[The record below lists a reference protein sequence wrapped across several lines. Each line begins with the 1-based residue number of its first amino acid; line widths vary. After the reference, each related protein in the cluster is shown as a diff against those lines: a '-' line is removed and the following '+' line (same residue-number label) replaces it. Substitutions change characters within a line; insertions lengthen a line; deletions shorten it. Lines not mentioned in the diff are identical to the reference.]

1 MSVTIKD
8 VARVA
13 GVSPQT
19 VSNVVNQRPFVRPET
34 RERVLKVCEE
44 LGYHPNAAAR
54 SLVTRRRNIIGLV
67 LANIKN
73 PIYGE
78 IVDTIT
84 TVADRYG
91 YAVMVGNTRRDADS
105 EARIV
110 RLLVEQRV
118 DGVLLA
124 SSTWDSTA
132 TAVPQHV
139 GIPVI
144 QILSHP
150 KNLTVDYYGFDNVG
164 GTRQATSHLVGL
176 GHTALA
182 FVHGPLMS
190 TSLQRQQGFR
200 EAMTAAELAVR
211 PEWVVEGDYTL
222 EGGYRAGRSLL
233 ERKPRPTAI
242 VCASDMMALG
252 VLDAAWALGMRLP
265 EELAVVGFDDIFTA
279 SLRPVDLTTVRFD
292 LEDLADLAIRNLLK
306 QAQSE
311 QRHEPL
317 QYVTFPCHLVVRR
330 SCGSAAPS
338 GAPEKA
344 KMNLS
349 PGNSD
354 GALRRAPSVAGG
366 ELL

>member
-8 VARVA
+8 VARKA

-19 VSNVVNQRPFVRPET
+19 VSNVMNQRPFVRPET
-34 RERVLKVCEE
+34 RERVLQVCEE

-67 LANIKN
+67 LANIQN

-84 TVADRYG
+84 TAADRYG
-91 YAVMVGNTRRDADS
+91 YAVMVGNTWRDADS

-132 TAVPQHV
+132 TEVLQHA

-144 QILSHP
+144 QILHHP
-150 KNLTVDYYGFDNVG
+150 KNLTVDYYGADNVG
-164 GTRQATSHLVGL
+164 GMRQATSHLIRL
-176 GHTALA
+176 GHVALG
-182 FVHGPLMS
+182 FLHGPLTS

-200 EAMTAAELAVR
+200 EALTAAGLGIR
-211 PEWVVEGDYTL
+211 PEWDVEGDYTR
-222 EGGYRAGRSLL
+222 EGGYRAAQMLL
-233 ERKPRPTAI
+233 EGNPRPTAI

-252 VLDAAWALGMRLP
+252 VLDAAADLGVEVP
-265 EELAVVGFDDIFTA
+265 DDLAVVGFDDIFIA
-279 SLRPVDLTTVRFD
+279 SLRSVGLTTVRFD
-292 LEDLADLAIRNLLK
+292 RDGLADLAIRHLFTRATG
-306 QAQSE
+306 QWP
-311 QRHEPL
+311 EPPR
-317 QYVTFPCHLVVRR
+317 YVTIPCELIVRR
-330 SCGSAAPS
+330 SCG
-338 GAPEKA
+338 A
-344 KMNLS
+344 KLGRTPDRGQS
-349 PGNSD
+349 TT
-354 GALRRAPSVAGG
+354 
-366 ELL
+366 